1 MKKKGKEMK
10 IYEYEE
16 IAITKEIERRIK
28 RRQRKKKKRE
38 ILGIRK

>member
-28 RRQRKKKKRE
+28 RRQRIKEEKKSIKN
-38 ILGIRK
+38 